1 MCAVKSIDINAQ
13 KNATHLRAEISE
25 YESVLDRLNLFAK
38 QKGLPGDPQY
48 HLVFEEYSGDNASLM
63 ELSSILQQNTMPLFK
78 VSSANEVKVIAD
90 SIIKNKAKKFSEIF

>member
-1 MCAVKSIDINAQ
+1 
-13 KNATHLRAEISE
+13 
-25 YESVLDRLNLFAK
+25 
-38 QKGLPGDPQY
+38 
-48 HLVFEEYSGDNASLM
+48 M